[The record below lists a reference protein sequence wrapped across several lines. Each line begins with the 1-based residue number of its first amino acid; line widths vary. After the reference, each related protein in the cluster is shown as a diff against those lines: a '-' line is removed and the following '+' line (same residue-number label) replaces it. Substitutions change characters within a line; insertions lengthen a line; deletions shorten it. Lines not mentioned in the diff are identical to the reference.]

1 MASVER
7 KPGTGGALPQGK
19 APGGWARLAAAAA
32 LAASL
37 AGCAAFHG
45 AKAEARRDAA
55 PPPAEVKLGA
65 PKGDTAGT
73 VDLGLTR
80 GDSAKAPSALASEL
94 YLQALDNFLAVAP
107 GDEKTPEILVWK
119 GNQYYSLGE
128 FEKSLG
134 LYERVRKE
142 YPRSPH
148 AGEASQM
155 SAQAYAQL
163 GKLEEAE
170 KMYRSMLK
178 GSDPASLA
186 EAKERL
192 AQSVYL
198 QAEKAEKEGKLQTAS
213 ELYQRIPKEFPAAE
227 IAPVALFN
235 AGVMQEKQ
243 KKWKEAIATYLLF
256 CDAFYE
262 SKLLPKVLF
271 REAKCREQDGQWKE
285 AGDKYQNLAR
295 AHPESPEAEPSSY
308 NAGFAYLNG
317 KLQDSA
323 ARAFEAYAMKY
334 PQKEEAPN
342 LLFRAVEI
350 AGELK
355 NWEKVAELQSV
366 FSRRYAG
373 DKGRLIQA
381 LCMGGMAA
389 FNRGQREESARL
401 MAQAVREFGALKTS
415 DPTPRFYAAQAQHT
429 LGEIAS
435 RRMRELA
442 IRPGAYDADVKA
454 KTALLRA
461 AVDEYLKVLDFRIV
475 DWALRAAYSLG
486 ESFED
491 FGTAIYQAPRKPSR
505 NAAEQLDREDDA
517 LAALSAAYA
526 KAQQQ
531 YLQVL
536 SIGRKQEVN
545 NRWVGEA
552 NTRLTGMATRYM
564 AYQMQ
569 AMAAVPQLLRVDAG
583 TPERA
588 IAGKLQQIARITPYH
603 EQGLK
608 YFMAFLDIA
617 QEYDLDPRLADSLGG
632 SILKSMRS
640 LGGHF
645 LDAADLARSA
655 PFPAGFQPMERFF
668 YQVKLVQEGIPKLEQ
683 KGIDFLQQGLDF
695 AAKYNLAKDPILD
708 SLRMGLGRAL
718 FVQAKC
724 LDLLALEALVHPPI
738 PPEAGPE
745 QRKTYQEKLD
755 NVGYQLQDQ
764 ATGKYR
770 DLVAKVVAGAVP
782 PEWGELA
789 FARLYQIEP
798 DKWTRTGEQD
808 TTLDIY
814 TGKEWAALP
823 SLLPSGW
830 PAEDLPEWKKVRK
843 GLMPKGDYPDEVKAA
858 PRFLWCG
865 DKGQGPKID
874 TAVANY
880 IPWKQVFAQTRF
892 ELPAHTQAL
901 EILAVARPDWAV
913 LIDKDTVLTHKAGVG
928 PWNQGVG
935 KDVWPA
941 VSKSLAPGR
950 HFLRIAAVNAKPDE
964 GFGIWLRMRIR
975 YKLPGSVASF
985 PWNQTV
991 PTPQDLK
998 ALLNREIPIP
1008 NFTNHPAGR

>member
-1 MASVER
+1 MA
-7 KPGTGGALPQGK
+7 AI
-19 APGGWARLAAAAA
+19 AA
-32 LAASL
+32 LLL
-37 AGCAAFHG
+37 AGCAAFRG
-45 AKAEARRDAA
+45 SGSDPGRTAS
-55 PPPAEVKLGA
+55 PPPAEVRLGA
-65 PKGDTAGT
+65 PKGDTVGT
-73 VDLGLTR
+73 VDLGLTKA
-80 GDSAKAPSALASEL
+80 DSSKAPSAYAGEL
-94 YLQALDNFLAVAP
+94 YLQTLDNFLAVAP

-119 GNQYYSLGE
+119 GNQYYTTGE
-128 FEKSLG
+128 FEKALG

-142 YPRSPH
+142 FPRNPH
-148 AGEASQM
+148 AEEASQM
-155 SAQAYAQL
+155 AAQSYAQL
-163 GKLEEAE
+163 GRLEEAE
-170 KMYRSMLK
+170 KTYRSMLK
-178 GSDPASLA
+178 GADAVSIA

-198 QAEKAEKEGKLQTAS
+198 QAEKAEKEGKLQIAS
-213 ELYQRIPKEFPAAE
+213 ELYQRIPKEFPTAE

-243 KKWKEAIATYLLF
+243 KKWKDAIGIYVLF

-285 AGDKYQNLAR
+285 AGDKYQNLTR
-295 AHPESPEAEPSSY
+295 AHPESPEAEPSLY

-317 KLQDSA
+317 KLADSA
-323 ARAFEAYAMKY
+323 ARAFEAYARKY
-334 PQKEEAPN
+334 PEKEEAPN

-355 NWEKVAELQSV
+355 NWEKVAELQSI
-366 FSRRYAG
+366 FTRRYAG

-389 FNRGQREESARL
+389 FNRGQGEEAARL
-401 MAQAVREFGALKTS
+401 MSQAVREFAALKTS

-435 RRMRELA
+435 RRMRDLA

-454 KTALLRA
+454 KTVLLKA
-461 AVDEYLKVLDFRIV
+461 AVEEYLKVLDFRIV

-491 FGTAIYQAPRKPSR
+491 FGTQVYQAPRKPAR

-517 LAALSAAYA
+517 LTALSAAYA

-552 NTRLTGMATRYM
+552 NTRLTGMAMRYM
-564 AYQMQ
+564 GSQMQ
-569 AMAAVPQLLRVDAG
+569 AMAAVPQILRVDAG

-617 QEYDLDPRLADSLGG
+617 QEYELDPKLADSLGS
-632 SILKSMRS
+632 SILRSMRA

-683 KGIDFLQQGLDF
+683 KGIDYLQQGLEF
-695 AAKYNLAKDPILD
+695 AAKYYLSKDPVHEN
-708 SLRMGLGRAL
+708 LRSTLGRAL

-724 LDLLALEALVHPPI
+724 LDLLAQEALVHPPI

-755 NVGYQLQDQ
+755 NVGYQLQDL
-764 ATGKYR
+764 ATEKYR
-770 DLVAKVVAGAVP
+770 ALVGKVVAGAVP
-782 PEWGELA
+782 AEWGEPA

-798 DKWTRTGEQD
+798 DRWTRSGEQD
-808 TTLDIY
+808 TVLDIY
-814 TGKEWAALP
+814 TGKEWTALP
-823 SLLPSGW
+823 ALPASGW
-830 PAEDLPEWKKVRK
+830 PDAESPEWKKVRK
-843 GLMPKGDYPDEVKAA
+843 GLMPKGDYPDEVKTA

-880 IPWKQVFAQTRF
+880 IPWKQVFAQTAF
-892 ELPAHTQAL
+892 DLPEHTQGL
-901 EILAVARPDWAV
+901 EILAVARPEWAI
-913 LIDKDTVLTHKAGVG
+913 LIDKDTVLTHKSAAG
-928 PWNQGVG
+928 PWSKGVSRE
-935 KDVWPA
+935 VRQAP
-941 VSKSLAPGR
+941 SKPLQPGR
-950 HFLRIAAVNAKPDE
+950 HYLRIAALNAKPDE
-964 GFGIWLRMRIR
+964 GFGVWVRLRIR
-975 YKLPGSVASF
+975 YKLPGSGALF
-985 PWNQTV
+985 PWNQSV
-991 PTPQDLK
+991 PSPEYLK
-998 ALLNREIPIP
+998 SLLNREIPIP